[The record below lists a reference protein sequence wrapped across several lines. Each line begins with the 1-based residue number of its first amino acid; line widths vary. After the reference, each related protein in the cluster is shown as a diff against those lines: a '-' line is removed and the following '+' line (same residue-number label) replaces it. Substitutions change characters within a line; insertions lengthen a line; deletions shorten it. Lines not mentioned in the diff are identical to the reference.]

1 MSKMVQALFYSL
13 KIHYTKPIQDLF
25 FKELIFSLSA
35 NEADVIKKKKKKNQ
49 KKCAVSFTQR
59 ENKAERRNVVVLP
72 LNGKHAVLRGV
83 MVDL

>member
-1 MSKMVQALFYSL
+1 MSKMVQAQFYSL

-35 NEADVIKKKKKKNQ
+35 NEADVIKKKKKNQ
-49 KKCAVSFTQR
+49 KKYAVSFTQR
-59 ENKAERRNVVVLP
+59 ENKAERRNVVVLL

>member
-35 NEADVIKKKKKKNQ
+35 NEADVIKKKKKKKLEKMCCEFYTKRKQ
-49 KKCAVSFTQR
+49 GRKEKCSGIATKWKTRCF
-59 ENKAERRNVVVLP
+59 K
-72 LNGKHAVLRGV
+72 RGYG
-83 MVDL
+83 